1 MVDPATHQLQ
11 GGEDR
16 RRPMACADPNAGAG
30 NRLAQRR
37 SLVFNL
43 VLNLAAIGL
52 DVAFLQ
58 SHLTAALV
66 LRLGVVTP
74 LALIGLA
81 LTVWAGHRT
90 LLSVVHAAMLLSF
103 IATVTIIGTLAPEPY
118 AGRYMMVA
126 LFMIFCAS
134 LLSGLPWRIAQ
145 VTTVVAVAL
154 YMLIVASAL
163 SWPPAWSNLDLVG
176 SAVIAGAMA
185 LRVRRRKDQQIAEFE
200 EIRRNDALLKEHLR
214 EANEALGQLSNTDAL
229 TGAFNR
235 RYLDE
240 LIEHDATSL
249 VPSLVPSLGQ
259 GVLMIDVDHFKLFN
273 DHGGHAAGDH
283 CLQQIVTTIRHNVRP
298 PYDIVVRYGG
308 EEFAVI
314 MPGMDEPDLLRAA
327 ERLCSAVSDLG
338 IPHPALGPDRV
349 VTVSIGAA
357 LAAPGESLADA
368 ILHADDALYRAKH
381 RGRNRVT
388 A

>member
-1 MVDPATHQLQ
+1 MTDEAIHQLPE
-11 GGEDR
+11 GGDR
-16 RRPMACADPNAGAG
+16 RRPPALADMQPDLR
-30 NRLAQRR
+30 NRLTQRR

-66 LRLGVVTP
+66 LRLGIVTP

-81 LTVWAGHRT
+81 LTVWSTNRA

-126 LFMIFCAS
+126 LFMMFCAA
-134 LLSGLPWRIAQ
+134 LLSGLPWRLAQ
-145 VTTVVAVAL
+145 VTTVAAVAL
-154 YMLIVASAL
+154 YVLIVASGL
-163 SWPPAWSNLDLVG
+163 RWPPAWSNLDLVA

-185 LRVRRRKDQQIAEFE
+185 LRSRQRKDQRIAELE
-200 EIRRNDALLKEHLR
+200 EIRRNDAVLKADLR
-214 EANEALGQLSNTDAL
+214 AANAALGRLSNTDAL

-240 LIEHDATSL
+240 LIEHDAT
-249 VPSLVPSLGQ
+249 SLVPSLGQ

-283 CLQQIVTTIRHNVRP
+283 CLQRIVAAIRRNVRP
-298 PYDIVVRYGG
+298 SFDIVVRYGG

-314 MPGMDEPDLLRAA
+314 MPGLDEADLLRAA
-327 ERLCSAVSDLG
+327 ERLCGAISSLG

-357 LAAPGESLADA
+357 LAGPGETLSDA
-368 ILHADDALYRAKH
+368 ILRADDALYRAKH